1 MKKFPFII
9 IAVLCL
15 FFGCEYQPYSQ
26 GGILYKNNCANCHM
40 EDGSGLK
47 GLIPPLA
54 KADFLKDNQA
64 QISCIIKNGIK
75 GAITVNG
82 RVYDTEM
89 AGIQSLNEVQ
99 INNVINYINHA
110 WGNDFGDSNV
120 ADVTARLEE
129 CKMEY

>member
-1 MKKFPFII
+1 
-9 IAVLCL
+9 
-15 FFGCEYQPYSQ
+15 
-26 GGILYKNNCANCHM
+26 M